1 LRVEGVESSH
11 KHSAARGVAVSPH
24 RRLRN
29 PVWPAILQGTMKPR
43 AMNAGYAANVGST
56 LRKQGPFVALSLGG
70 VFTVLWIGVV
80 SLIPL
85 RLIFSAVSF
94 AVTNLPHTGL

>member
-1 LRVEGVESSH
+1 
-11 KHSAARGVAVSPH
+11 
-24 RRLRN
+24 
-29 PVWPAILQGTMKPR
+29 MKPR
-43 AMNAGYAANVGST
+43 ALNAGYAANVGST

-85 RLIFSAVSF
+85 RLIISAVSF
-94 AVTNLPHTGL
+94 AVTSLTHSSL